1 MEDRTYSLEEILL
14 RRDRASCARNL
25 VMECMQIEAVE
36 DGAMMTRFHNF
47 YLQISFSEL
56 HPLAVFCFARPISAL
71 DEEDRYKLK
80 CLNLKSIYGAHA
92 VNEDGNCYI
101 YRAAFWLEGELN
113 KSRLFEILDRFS
125 EEANKGFL
133 TITAI

>member
-1 MEDRTYSLEEILL
+1 MEDRTCSMAEILQ
-14 RRDRASCARNL
+14 RKDRACLARKL
-25 VMECMQIEAVE
+25 VTECMQIEAVE

-47 YLQISFSEL
+47 FLQISFSEL
-56 HPLAVFCFARPISAL
+56 HPLAVFCFAKPVSIL
-71 DEEDRYKLK
+71 GEEVRSKLNM
-80 CLNLKSIYGAHA
+80 LNLKSIYGAHA